1 MSKAHMRVNDSTS
14 KHNKLASSNRIK
26 GVEPRTG
33 QKMIETRNCRNP
45 TKHART
51 QTHGTGHRQKALI
64 TSSCLSSAE
73 LARRK
78 QYKRRKCLSSEE
90 ARPAET
96 ANRLST
102 KLSPTPG
109 GTLQTKKSKQTPKN
123 RHDSC
128 MSPSFSAQR
137 ANKLETFSTERIVE
151 SEPKNIHQNKIWKV
165 RPKTITFTRNKLI
178 KHAITGTKSKTR
190 LRKRKFQKIK
200 SAGAGISTKIA
211 HKRILEPILS
221 RVKVNQSPTVNL
233 RPNSY

>member
-1 MSKAHMRVNDSTS
+1 MRANDSTS

-26 GVEPRTG
+26 GVEPRNG

-64 TSSCLSSAE
+64 TRSCLSSVE
-73 LARRK
+73 LARIK
-78 QYKRRKCLSSEE
+78 QYKSRKYLSSKV

-102 KLSPTPG
+102 MLSPAPG

-128 MSPSFSAQR
+128 MSPSFSVQR
-137 ANKLETFSTERIVE
+137 ANKLETFSTERIV
-151 SEPKNIHQNKIWKV
+151 NLN
-165 RPKTITFTRNKLI
+165 RKTYIR
-178 KHAITGTKSKTR
+178 
-190 LRKRKFQKIK
+190 IK
-200 SAGAGISTKIA
+200 SG
-211 HKRILEPILS
+211 R
-221 RVKVNQSPTVNL
+221 
-233 RPNSY
+233 